1 MRITGFYHRIFIQNC
16 FVLIHAICSMPIEH
30 QLHWLLHD
38 KTWCFLRLKVQPLCR
53 CVWEQNNN
61 KRYKGSRLNTPIY
74 GVFWHR
80 SIEGHGGFQT
90 TWLNIRSR
98 WTHQKAMPI
107 GSTTSIPLLGRLA
120 MPRIWPWFFWEKVLV
135 QIQARIISQW
145 FYWCFPWTLWDGTNL
160 CPSLT

>member
-1 MRITGFYHRIFIQNC
+1 MPYAPCPSSINC
-16 FVLIHAICSMPIEH
+16 IDCLMTKPGV
-30 QLHWLLHD
+30 
-38 KTWCFLRLKVQPLCR
+38 FLRLKVQPLCR